1 VSQSLHQWNSQV
13 WLGLSSCL
21 RRILIVEASR
31 FGENRRAGQCLVLDD
46 LEVLKFSLRS
56 LF

>member
-1 VSQSLHQWNSQV
+1 MSQSLHQWNSQV
-13 WLGLSSCL
+13 WLGLSSCM